1 MLSLPK
7 LSIAAK
13 LYVIFA
19 LLATV
24 TGVLAAV
31 AAINARSQE
40 ELTAEFGAAFRSAQ
54 NVEEINGLIFA
65 IGMEARGIY
74 LSSNISEAK
83 PFAQN
88 MMKYDER
95 LGQVMKSWQQ
105 SVGSEDIDRYRD
117 FSTRMQKFQEFRH
130 EVVRRALQ
138 IGPAAAREFSFNSNT
153 RMVAETF
160 HNDMGV
166 LAKIYSQRAERIYYD
181 INSSSQLMAWLMPA
195 LASCSLFL
203 AAIGVFLIRRA
214 VARPLAEITQVTE
227 AVAEGNA
234 VTIPYGSRS
243 DEIGALARSITVFQN
258 AMLRNKE
265 LNRKVSDEGEARTNR
280 QVQISNEITR
290 FSAEVETSI
299 GELGTISSLML
310 DSSRQL
316 SNAAD
321 HASTR
326 TAGATA
332 SSAQASSNVRD
343 IAAAAD
349 ELTASVMEIDR
360 QVTQSNTIAEK
371 AVSEAGRTNIA
382 VQELD
387 EAAKRI
393 GDVVRLI
400 TDIAEQ
406 TNLLALNATI
416 EAARA
421 GNAGRGFAVVAG
433 EVKALA
439 GQTAKATEDIAAQI
453 AGMQQATARSI
464 AAIGAIEHTIRDLG
478 AISSAIAAAVTE
490 QGAATQEIAR
500 SVEIASRH
508 TTETAAEVSQVGDAT
523 TETRTSA
530 TAVKSVAD
538 DLGAVAS
545 RIRGQVNTFFE
556 RLRSVSPTIAGNQS
570 TDSKAARM

>member
-24 TGVLAAV
+24 TLALAAA
-31 AAINARSQE
+31 AAINARSHE
-40 ELTAEFGAAFRSAQ
+40 ELTARFGAAFRGAHYA
-54 NVEEINGLIFA
+54 EEINSQLYA
-65 IGMEARGIY
+65 ISLESRGIY
-74 LSSNISEAK
+74 LSADIAEAR
-83 PFAQN
+83 PFAESLQKHSEHLN
-88 MMKYDER
+88 GIVQQWEKFISAADAERYYDLASRIRE
-95 LGQVMKSWQQ
+95 
-105 SVGSEDIDRYRD
+105 Y
-117 FSTRMQKFQEFRH
+117 QKFRREL
-130 EVVRRALQ
+130 VGRALQ
-138 IGPAAAREFSFNSNT
+138 SGPAAAREFGFNTNT
-153 RMVAETF
+153 RRVNDIF
-160 HNDMGV
+160 HDDMKA
-166 LAKIYSQRAERIYYD
+166 LASSYSRRAELIYD
-181 INSSSQLMAWLMPA
+181 EIDRSTKFTAWLMPA
-195 LASCSLFL
+195 LASCSLLL
-203 AAIGVFLIRRA
+203 AAIGIFLIRRA
-214 VARPLAEITQVTE
+214 VARPLADITRVTE
-227 AVAEGNA
+227 TVAEGNA
-234 VTIPYGSRS
+234 VAIPYGARR
-243 DEIGALARSITVFQN
+243 DEIGALSRSIAVFQS

-265 LNRKVSDEGEARTNR
+265 LNRTVTQDAEVRAARQENM
-280 QVQISNEITR
+280 
-290 FSAEVETSI
+290 SAEIAHFTAQAESSI
-299 GELGTISSLML
+299 TELSVISKQML
-310 DSSRQL
+310 EASTQL
-316 SNAAD
+316 AASAD

-332 SSAQASSNVRD
+332 SSAQASNNVRD

-349 ELTASVMEIDR
+349 ELTSSVMEIDR
-360 QVTQSNTIAEK
+360 QVTQSNMIAER
-371 AVSEAGRTNIA
+371 AVSEAERTNVA

-393 GDVVRLI
+393 GDVVSLI

-453 AGMQQATARSI
+453 AGMQHATARSI
-464 AAIGAIEHTIRDLG
+464 EAIGAIERTIRNLG
-478 AISSAIAAAVTE
+478 TISSAIAAAVTE

-508 TTETAAEVSQVGDAT
+508 TTETAEEVGQVGDAT

-538 DLGAVAS
+538 DLGAVAF
-545 RIRGQVNTFFE
+545 RIRSQIDAFSQ
-556 RLRSVSPTIAGNQS
+556 RLRATQ
-570 TDSKAARM
+570 

>member
-1 MLSLPK
+1 MFSLPK

-13 LYVIFA
+13 LYVIFV

-24 TGVLAAV
+24 TVALAAV

-40 ELTAEFGAAFRSAQ
+40 ELTAEFGAAFRGAHY
-54 NVEEINGLIFA
+54 VEEINGLLYA
-65 IGMEARGIY
+65 ISMESRGMY
-74 LSSNISEAK
+74 LSSDATEVK
-83 PFAQN
+83 LFADNVQ
-88 MMKYDER
+88 KYDNR
-95 LGQVMKSWQQ
+95 LSQVMKNWHQ
-105 SVGSEDIDRYRD
+105 SLAPEDIDRYRD
-117 FSTRMQKFQEFRH
+117 FATRIQKYQEFRH
-130 EVVRRALQ
+130 ELMRLALQ
-138 IGPAAAREFSFNSNT
+138 SGPAAARELGFTSAT
-153 RMVAETF
+153 RMNNETF

-166 LAKIYSQRAERIYYD
+166 LAKIYSQRAERIYDD

-195 LASCSLFL
+195 LASCALML
-203 AAIGVFLIRRA
+203 AGIGILLIRRA
-214 VARPLAEITQVTE
+214 VARPLAAITQVTA

-234 VTIPYGSRS
+234 VAIPYGSRS
-243 DEIGALARSITVFQN
+243 DEIGALARSIAVFQS
-258 AMLRNKE
+258 AMFRNKE
-265 LNRKVSDEGEARTNR
+265 LNNKVVDDAQARTNR
-280 QVQISNEITR
+280 QMQIAEEIMR
-290 FSAEVETSI
+290 FSAEVETGI
-299 GELGTISSLML
+299 AELGTISSQML
-310 DSSRQL
+310 NASRKLSS
-316 SNAAD
+316 AAD

-332 SSAQASSNVRD
+332 SSAQASNNVRD

-371 AVSEAGRTNIA
+371 AVSEAERTNVA

-508 TTETAAEVSQVGDAT
+508 TAETATEVNQVGDAT
-523 TETRTSA
+523 SETRTSA

-556 RLRSVSPTIAGNQS
+556 RLRTVSPTGAGSQS
-570 TDSKAARM
+570 IDSKAARM